1 MELLKRE
8 NLSRMTGFIKSY
20 IKSMRLYYSFVT
32 GIAGW
37 IGVAYYEL
45 LAHNH
50 PERTIEIIPSQEK
63 KIVILFLLF
72 LGWGVNQII
81 NDYLGL
87 KEDKINAPDRPM
99 VTGELD
105 ANKALG
111 LSVVIIIAGMVVT
124 WFYLEPIAVAFLL
137 AGVVL
142 NIIYEHAKGHGI
154 LGNVVF
160 GLMITMATFFGFYAC
175 GPTQSSF
182 FAPHRVSALILI
194 WIINGLMTFYTY
206 FKDYE
211 GDKAAGKETL
221 VVKYGLDKARLMAL
235 FATFLPTMAFFVL
248 KALDMLWVKINST
261 FIILGCL
268 TVFLQAWTGMLY
280 YRKPTGPETYAAL
293 KTNFR
298 ACVCGEATIIAFF
311 NPDLA
316 VWLFIMSYMFVE
328 FLFELHPNSK
338 S

>member
-1 MELLKRE
+1 MIR
-8 NLSRMTGFIKSY
+8 FIKAY
-20 IKSMRLYYSFVT
+20 VKSMRLYYSFVT

-45 LAHNH
+45 LAKHH
-50 PERTIEIIPSQEK
+50 PETTIEILPSQEK
-63 KIVILFLLF
+63 KIVILVMLF

-87 KEDKINAPDRPM
+87 REDKINAPDRPM

-105 ANKALG
+105 ANKALA
-111 LSVVIIIAGMVVT
+111 LSLLILLVSAGIA
-124 WFYLEPIAVAFLL
+124 WFYLEPVAVFFILVGAI
-137 AGVVL
+137 L
-142 NIIYEHAKGHGI
+142 NVIYEFAKGHGL
-154 LGNVVF
+154 LGNVIF
-160 GLMITMATFFGFYAC
+160 GLMITMATLFGFYAC
-175 GPTQSSF
+175 GPTQASF
-182 FAPHRVSALILI
+182 LAPHRLAALALI

-206 FKDYE
+206 FKDYA

-221 VVKYGLDKARLMAL
+221 VVKWGIPKARSMAFL
-235 FATFLPTMAFFVL
+235 AAFLPTAAFLIL
-248 KALDMLWVKINST
+248 KTVGMLWVPLNST
-261 FIILGCL
+261 FIVLGCL
-268 TVFLQAWTGMLY
+268 TIFIQAWTGVLY
-280 YRKPTGPETYAAL
+280 YQNPTGPKTYAAL

-316 VWLFIMSYMFVE
+316 LWLFIMSYMFVE

>member
-1 MELLKRE
+1 MIK
-8 NLSRMTGFIKSY
+8 FIKAY
-20 IKSMRLYYSFVT
+20 VKSMRLYYSFVT
-32 GIAGW
+32 GMAGW

-45 LAHNH
+45 LAKNH
-50 PERTIEIIPSQEK
+50 HERTIEILPSQEK
-63 KIVILFLLF
+63 KIVILFMLF

-87 KEDKINAPDRPM
+87 KEDRINAPDRPM

-105 ANKALG
+105 TNKALV
-111 LSVVIIIAGMVVT
+111 LSIAILLLGAGVT
-124 WFYLEPIAVAFLL
+124 WFYLEPIAVIFLF
-137 AGVVL
+137 AGVLL
-142 NIIYEHAKGHGI
+142 NIVYEYAKGRSI

-160 GLMITMATFFGFYAC
+160 GLMITMSAFYGFYAC
-175 GPTQSSF
+175 GPTQATFLAS
-182 FAPHRVSALILI
+182 HRASALILV

-206 FKDYE
+206 FKDYQ

-221 VVKYGLDKARLMAL
+221 VVKYGLNNARLIAL
-235 FATFLPTMAFFVL
+235 FATFLPTMAFFIL
-248 KALDMLWVKINST
+248 KATNILWVKLNST
-261 FIILGCL
+261 FIMLGCL
-268 TVFLQAWTGMLY
+268 TVFLQTWTGVLY
-280 YRKPTGPETYAAL
+280 YRNPSGPKTYESL

-316 VWLFIMSYMFVE
+316 LWLFIMSYVFVG
-328 FLFELHPNSK
+328 FLFDLHANPK

>member
-1 MELLKRE
+1 MMKFLKE
-8 NLSRMTGFIKSY
+8 Y

-45 LAHNH
+45 LANH
-50 PERTIEIIPSQEK
+50 HVERTIEVLPSQEK
-63 KIVILFLLF
+63 KIVILIMLF

-87 KEDKINAPDRPM
+87 KEDRINAPDRPM

-105 ANKALG
+105 ANKALFVSLAI
-111 LSVVIIIAGMVVT
+111 LSTSIVMT
-124 WFYLEPIAVAFLL
+124 WFYLQPIAIIFII
-137 AGVVL
+137 AGAVL
-142 NIIYEHAKGHGI
+142 NVIYEFAKGHGI
-154 LGNVVF
+154 FGNIVF

-175 GPTQSSF
+175 GPTQASF
-182 FAPHRVSALILI
+182 LAPHRLAALILI

-211 GDKAAGKETL
+211 GDKAAGKNTL
-221 VVKYGLDKARLMAL
+221 VVKYGLDNARSMAI
-235 FATFLPTMAFFVL
+235 FATFLPTIAFFIF
-248 KALDMLWVKINST
+248 KALDMWAVKINST
-261 FIILGCL
+261 FIMLGCL
-268 TVFLQAWTGMLY
+268 TMFMQVWTGLLY
-280 YRKPTGPETYAAL
+280 YRSPTGTATYASL

-316 VWLFIMSYMFVE
+316 LWLFIMSYMFVE
-328 FLFELHPNSK
+328 FLFELHPNAK

>member
-1 MELLKRE
+1 MVE
-8 NLSRMTGFIKSY
+8 FIKAY
-20 IKSMRLYYSFVT
+20 VKSMRLYYSFVT
-32 GIAGW
+32 GMAGW

-45 LAHNH
+45 LAKNH
-50 PERTIEIIPSQEK
+50 PERTIEIIPTQEK
-63 KIVILFLLF
+63 KVVILIMLF

-87 KEDKINAPDRPM
+87 KEDRINAPDRPM

-105 ANKALG
+105 VNKALF
-111 LSVVIIIAGMVVT
+111 LSLAILGASISIT
-124 WFYLEPIAVAFLL
+124 WFYLEPIAVFFII

-142 NIIYEHAKGHGI
+142 NVIYEFAKGYGI
-154 LGNVVF
+154 LGNIVF

-175 GPTQSSF
+175 GPTQASF
-182 FAPHRVSALILI
+182 FAPHRVAALVLI
-194 WIINGLMTFYTY
+194 CIINGLMTFYTY

-221 VVKYGLDKARLMAL
+221 VVKYGLNNARLIAL
-235 FATFLPTMAFFVL
+235 FATFLPTLTFLIF
-248 KALDMLWVKINST
+248 KALNMWLVRINST
-261 FIILGCL
+261 FIMLGCL
-268 TVFLQAWTGMLY
+268 TVFMQVWTGMLY
-280 YRKPTGPETYAAL
+280 YRNPTGPETYAAL
-293 KTNFR
+293 KMNFR

-316 VWLFIMSYMFVE
+316 MWLFMMSYMFVE

>member
-1 MELLKRE
+1 MELFKKESLNKAFVF
-8 NLSRMTGFIKSY
+8 LKSY
-20 IKSMRLYYSFVT
+20 VKSMRLYYSFVT

-45 LAHNH
+45 LANNH
-50 PERTIEIIPSQEK
+50 PESTIEVMPSQEK

-111 LSVVIIIAGMVVT
+111 LSVAIIIVGIAVT

-235 FATFLPTMAFFVL
+235 FATFLPTVAFFVL

-280 YRKPTGPETYAAL
+280 YRRPTGPATYAAL